1 MSQDPIRA
9 SVDRPFPLS
18 AAACSMDSKTPTKS
32 RPGWRSQRR
41 PGLAD
46 QKDTDRLMDIESR
59 TSDTRPPRP
68 AICPICGLSADN
80 AVVVRSEHT
89 ATATYCDTRGHLF
102 SVTWLEVA

>member
-1 MSQDPIRA
+1 MSH
-9 SVDRPFPLS
+9 
-18 AAACSMDSKTPTKS
+18 KTPTKS
-32 RPGWRSQRR
+32 RPGRSCSSA

-59 TSDTRPPRP
+59 TSDDRP
-68 AICPICGLSADN
+68 AICPICGLGANN

-89 ATATYCDTRGHLF
+89 ATATYCDTEGHLF